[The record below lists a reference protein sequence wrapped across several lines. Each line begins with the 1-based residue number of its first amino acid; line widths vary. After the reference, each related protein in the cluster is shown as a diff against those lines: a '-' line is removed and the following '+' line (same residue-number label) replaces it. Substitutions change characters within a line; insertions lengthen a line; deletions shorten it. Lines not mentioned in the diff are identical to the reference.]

1 MILII
6 ISALIS
12 SVVMILLMPINI
24 KKLNKIAIDKEL
36 NKISEKYPDNM
47 EICKEILK
55 KMENEKTQIEENIES
70 DSTLY
75 IALQDKIYLGNMH
88 GSFTRIQTIA
98 HECLHSIQDR
108 KVLIF
113 NFIFSNIYILYFI
126 ISSILIIIKKLPNEL
141 VFSNILLII
150 SMLYYAIRMFLEN
163 DAMTKSEYLAKEYL
177 KEKKIL
183 DEEEVKK
190 IGKGLE
196 ELNKGAIIA
205 TNSSLFIKI
214 MLKVTPSNSEIDKIY
229 HGFEELNKS
238 CIKSTNCSLFIG
250 IMIKLVIFNALALI
264 F

>member
-12 SVVMILLMPINI
+12 SAVMILLMPINI

-36 NKISEKYPDNM
+36 NKISEKYPDNI

-55 KMENEKTQIEENIES
+55 KMENEKTQIEENAES

-163 DAMTKSEYLAKEYL
+163 DAMIKAEYLAKEYL
-177 KEKKIL
+177 NEKQISNKKEIEKL
-183 DEEEVKK
+183 E
-190 IGKGLE
+190 KGFQ
-196 ELNKGAIIA
+196 ELNKGGIIA

-214 MLKVTPSNSEIDKIY
+214 MLKVA
-229 HGFEELNKS
+229 
-238 CIKSTNCSLFIG
+238 
-250 IMIKLVIFNALALI
+250 VFNLLALI

>member
-55 KMENEKTQIEENIES
+55 KMENEKTQIEENAES

-88 GSFTRIQTIA
+88 ESFTRIQTIA

-183 DEEEVKK
+183 DEEE
-190 IGKGLE
+190 
-196 ELNKGAIIA
+196 LNKGAIVA

-214 MLKVTPSNSEIDKIY
+214 MLKVA
-229 HGFEELNKS
+229 
-238 CIKSTNCSLFIG
+238 
-250 IMIKLVIFNALALI
+250 VFNLLALI